1 MARQGIFSSDLLP
14 FRAAAKEET
23 RELKRT
29 RMRMRAPLRE
39 PARLP
44 ANLQIGRSP
53 ERLTSCK
60 FDCAASETGLLAR
73 RHVTAAQLYD
83 ARTYRF
89 STLSCCFRSCHFL
102 MSNRVLP
109 GDTLKAA

>member
-1 MARQGIFSSDLLP
+1 
-14 FRAAAKEET
+14 
-23 RELKRT
+23 
-29 RMRMRAPLRE
+29 MRAPLRE

-53 ERLTSCK
+53 ERLTSWK
-60 FDCAASETGLLAR
+60 FDRAASETGLLAR
-73 RHVTAAQLYD
+73 MHMTAAQLYE

-89 STLSCCFRSCHFL
+89 STLSCFFRSCHLL

-109 GDTLKAA
+109 ADILKAA